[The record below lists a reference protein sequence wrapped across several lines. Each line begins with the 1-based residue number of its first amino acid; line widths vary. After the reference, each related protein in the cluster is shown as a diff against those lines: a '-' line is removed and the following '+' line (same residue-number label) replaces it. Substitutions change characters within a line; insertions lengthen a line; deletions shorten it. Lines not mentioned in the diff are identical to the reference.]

1 VGDWWVIIC
10 KIVSLLYV
18 AFGFK
23 SGGPDLSLHSL
34 HRWVG
39 FHLIRSP
46 LKKCPYSNFG
56 KIKLGRQKFHTMPN
70 IHVSSC
76 KDIQKLRE
84 DEKRELLLEN
94 KRVVR
99 GWVGSCV

>member
-1 VGDWWVIIC
+1 VGDWRAIIC
-10 KIVSLLYV
+10 KIVSLLSV

-23 SGGPDLSLHSL
+23 SGGPDMSLHSL

-56 KIKLGRQKFHTMPN
+56 KIKLGRQKFHTVPN
-70 IHVSSC
+70 IHASSC
-76 KDIQKLRE
+76 KDIKKLRE
-84 DEKRELLLEN
+84 DEK
-94 KRVVR
+94 KRVVAR
-99 GWVGSCV
+99 KQKEL